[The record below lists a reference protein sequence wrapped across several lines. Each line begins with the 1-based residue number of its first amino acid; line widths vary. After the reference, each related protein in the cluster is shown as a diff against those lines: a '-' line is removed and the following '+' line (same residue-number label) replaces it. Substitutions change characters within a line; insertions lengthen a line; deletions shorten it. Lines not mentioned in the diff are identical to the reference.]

1 MARPQ
6 ETTASTHPEGE
17 PADPVASAQRP
28 EQAQDGDAGAAQE
41 ADEMT
46 LEKALAAFDVE
57 RAEMRDR
64 LMRALADLENI
75 RKRAE
80 KDRREA
86 ALYGGSKLARDL
98 LPVHDNL
105 ARALAAADDSTR
117 AQAKGLVDGVE
128 LTLRELL
135 NIFERHGVQ
144 RVSPQPGDA
153 FDPHMHE
160 AMFEAAVPDFQPGQ
174 VIQVMAEGFRLH
186 DQLLRPAQVGVC
198 AKAG

>member
-6 ETTASTHPEGE
+6 QTGSGLQQADETDPSTSEAQTDGPTSE
-17 PADPVASAQRP
+17 ASAP
-28 EQAQDGDAGAAQE
+28 QE
-41 ADEMT
+41 DQIR
-46 LEKALAAFDVE
+46 LEAALASLEEE
-57 RAEMRDR
+57 RAEMQDR
-64 LMRALADLENI
+64 LMRAYADMENT

-105 ARALAAADDSTR
+105 TRALAAADDSTR
-117 AQAKGLVDGVE
+117 AQAQGFVEGVE

-135 NIFERHGVQ
+135 NILERHGVQ
-144 RVSPQPGDA
+144 RVSPQPGDP

-160 AMFEAAVPDFQPGQ
+160 AMFEAPVPQFQPGQ

-198 AKAG
+198 AKTD